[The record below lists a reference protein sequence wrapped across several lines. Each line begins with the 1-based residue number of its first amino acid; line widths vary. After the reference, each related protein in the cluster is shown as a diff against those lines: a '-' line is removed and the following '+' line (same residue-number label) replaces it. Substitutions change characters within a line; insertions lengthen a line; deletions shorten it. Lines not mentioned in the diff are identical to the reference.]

1 MSKRIGKKSDD
12 EYKARKLRG
21 QQEQARRT
29 PYNFKMRN
37 GGAKY
42 EKNIQSRMLQEGASR
57 EVMVK
62 ITGSANRP
70 RGVKNEINYIAR
82 EGEITLRDN
91 HGVEYHIADREQR
104 KEAYE
109 SLIDDEDKKQYTHDR
124 SPNLVHNM
132 VFSSPEDSG
141 CI

>member
-12 EYKARKLRG
+12 DYKARKLRG

-29 PYNFKMRN
+29 PYNFKIRN

-42 EKNIQSRMLQEGASR
+42 EKNIQSRLLQQGASR

-70 RGVKNEINYIAR
+70 RGVKN
-82 EGEITLRDN
+82 G
-91 HGVEYHIADREQR
+91 
-104 KEAYE
+104 
-109 SLIDDEDKKQYTHDR
+109 
-124 SPNLVHNM
+124 
-132 VFSSPEDSG
+132 
-141 CI
+141 